1 MYFLLFFIGKKWML
15 YPVSINGGVFY
26 WEEMDA
32 VSRFNK
38 RRWLT
43 MKTTK
48 QKRLFMLVPVWLLLF
63 GLLLWAGTAS
73 AGSNPMHV
81 AVKKGNVI

>member
-1 MYFLLFFIGKKWML
+1 MAVKVTLFC
-15 YPVSINGGVFY
+15 

-48 QKRLFMLVPVWLLLF
+48 QKRLFMLMPVWLLLF

-73 AGSNPMHV
+73 AGWNDFV
-81 AVKKGNVI
+81 YRRKEKE